1 MRTLKELAR
10 SYLALTKDLNRVMNR
25 IKGLYRSWGIRCAG
39 RDVYAASH
47 RDEWLAKL
55 SEAGVRRRADWL
67 YEQLDDLRPLRQEA
81 RKELLA
87 ESRNHPACKL
97 LSEVPWLGPIR
108 VALVIALMQTPHR
121 FRTKRQLWMYSGL
134 ALKTHVSGEYRFAG
148 GELQRSKKR
157 ATPRGLNENHN
168 HDLKNVFKGAATRAS
183 TSAGPFHDFY
193 AGLLAKSMKPSM
205 ARLTLA
211 RKIAAITLAVWKK
224 GARFDAT
231 QLKSQAA

>member
-1 MRTLKELAR
+1 
-10 SYLALTKDLNRVMNR
+10 
-25 IKGLYRSWGIRCAG
+25 
-39 RDVYAASH
+39 
-47 RDEWLAKL
+47 
-55 SEAGVRRRADWL
+55 
-67 YEQLDDLRPLRQEA
+67 
-81 RKELLA
+81 
-87 ESRNHPACKL
+87 
-97 LSEVPWLGPIR
+97 
-108 VALVIALMQTPHR
+108 
-121 FRTKRQLWMYSGL
+121 MYSGL
-134 ALKTHVSGEYRFAG
+134 ALETRVSGEYRFAG

-168 HDLKNVFKGAATRAS
+168 HDLKNVFKGATRAS

>member
-1 MRTLKELAR
+1 
-10 SYLALTKDLNRVMNR
+10 MNR
-25 IKGLYRSWGIRCAG
+25 IKGLYRSWGIGCAG
-39 RDVYAASH
+39 RYVYTASH

-55 SEAGVRRRADWL
+55 SEAGVRRRADRL
-67 YEQLDDLRPLRQEA
+67 YQQLDDLRPLRQEA

-87 ESRNHPACKL
+87 ESHNHPACKL

-134 ALKTHVSGEYRFAG
+134 ALETHVSGEYRFAG

-183 TSAGPFHDFY
+183 TSAGPFQDFY